1 MRNKFVTGLSAF
13 AAVATF
19 ALPAS
24 AGGIGEP
31 EIEPE
36 VFTATEAVAAGSLGG
51 APGII
56 LLGVIVGGI
65 LISGDSQ

>member
-1 MRNKFVTGLSAF
+1 MRNKFVTGIVASAF
-13 AAVATF
+13 LAAL
-19 ALPAS
+19 ALPAA

-51 APGII
+51 VPALI
-56 LLGVIVGGI
+56 LLGVVVGGV
-65 LISGDSQ
+65 LISGDSN